1 MPRLVQQDQINL
13 SITMAV
19 KTLITEKYLNATI
32 RNIKQSFGKKDKGIY
47 TVTAS
52 SSI

>member
-1 MPRLVQQDQINL
+1 MPWPQQQDRINP

-19 KTLITEKYLNATI
+19 KTLITEKYLNDTI
-32 RNIKQSFGKKDKGIY
+32 RNIKQPFGKKDKGTY